1 MLTKKPLYSSTHI
14 LLAGAALAGAAGIAI
29 PFFVGAVGDSTPAL
43 LALPFL
49 LAIAVL
55 FVANRQSLLLLILT
69 TRSAGDIILESTRG
83 SIGGQ
88 NIGLGAV
95 INACVILLTLTL
107 VFESPRTVP
116 KKMVTLWLGFFIFAL
131 VGIAFSPVPGDA
143 FRLYLTWMSNFAIF
157 VGAFYVILRVKDF
170 RYCARLMLWSSVLPV
185 GYSFV
190 DIALNLRGG
199 DFRLKSTFMH
209 ANIYAFY
216 LMLVILFGFY
226 LLKDARSRMP
236 LARKAWL
243 SIYVLILLAMLVLTQ
258 TRSAWLACIVVF
270 AAYGIM
276 FERRYLL
283 YLAGISVLALMV
295 PAVHDRL
302 MDLATGNTVAH
313 QAKLNSFA
321 WRVALWQSALEWMSP
336 QQYLLGYG
344 IGAFRENAPVFFK
357 FSAGIKW
364 DAHNVYVQ
372 WFFDVGA
379 LGLLTF
385 LWIYARLLYLLRP
398 LFSID
403 RLAAFIIYSLIIS
416 YLLISFSDNMMFYL
430 SFNWYFWFAIGS
442 GCALVLMHQT
452 PTERRGLGRMPVRT
466 RP

>member
-1 MLTKKPLYSSTHI
+1 MLTKKPPYSLNRI
-14 LLAGAALAGAAGIAI
+14 QLAGAALAGTAGIAI

-49 LAIAVL
+49 LVMAVL
-55 FVANRQSLLLLILT
+55 FVADRQSLLLLILT

-95 INACVILLTLTL
+95 INACVIFLTLTL
-107 VFESPRTVP
+107 VFENPRAVP
-116 KKMVTLWLGFFIFAL
+116 KKVMTLWLGFFACTL
-131 VGIAFSPVPGDA
+131 GGIALSPVPGDA
-143 FRLYLTWMSNFAIF
+143 FRLFLTWLSNFAIF
-157 VGAFYVILRVKDF
+157 VSAFYVILRVKDF
-170 RYCARLMLWSSVLPV
+170 RYCARLMLWSSFLPAA
-185 GYSFV
+185 YSLV

-236 LARKAWL
+236 PARRAWL
-243 SIYVLILLAMLVLTQ
+243 SIYVLMLLAMLVLTQ
-258 TRSAWLACIVVF
+258 TRSAWAACLVVF
-270 AAYGIM
+270 AAYGVM

-321 WRVALWQSALEWMSP
+321 WRVALWKSALEWMSP
-336 QQYLLGYG
+336 KQYLLGYG

-364 DAHNVYVQ
+364 DAHNVFVQ

-385 LWIYARLLYLLRP
+385 LWIYARLMYLLRP

-403 RLAAFIIYSLIIS
+403 RLAAFVTYSLIIG
-416 YLLISFSDNMMFYL
+416 YLLVSFSDNMMFYL
-430 SFNWYFWFAIGS
+430 SYNWYFWFAVGS
-442 GCALVLMHQT
+442 ACALVLMPLSPDHAASDRKT
-452 PTERRGLGRMPVRT
+452 AGI